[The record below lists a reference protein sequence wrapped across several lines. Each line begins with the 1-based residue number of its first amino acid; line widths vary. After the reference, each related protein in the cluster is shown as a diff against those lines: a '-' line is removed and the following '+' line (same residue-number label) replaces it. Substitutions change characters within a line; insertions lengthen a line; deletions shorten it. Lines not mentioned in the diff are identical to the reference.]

1 MAERKRADTLLVE
14 RGIFES
20 RARAQAA
27 IAAGLVIAN
36 GKPVAKASEAIAS
49 DAAIVAEPAHPWVSR
64 GGVKLA
70 GALEQYPIDIENH
83 VCVDVGASTGGFT
96 EVLLANG
103 ASLVYAIDV
112 GRGQLHPSLQDNPKI
127 VSMEETDIRSLA
139 GKRLEI
145 RPDIVVIDVSFIS
158 LKLVLPAILPV
169 AASPTH
175 LLALIK
181 PQFEADRKHSKKGI
195 IRDEAVHRA
204 VCDDITAFVEQL
216 GCTDIKVFPS
226 SITGGDGNAEFFIG
240 ARRG

>member
-1 MAERKRADTLLVE
+1 
-14 RGIFES
+14 
-20 RARAQAA
+20 
-27 IAAGLVIAN
+27 
-36 GKPVAKASEAIAS
+36 
-49 DAAIVAEPAHPWVSR
+49 VSR

-70 GALEQYPIDIENH
+70 GALEQYPIEIEDH

-112 GRGQLHPSLQDNPKI
+112 GHDQLHPSLRGNARI
-127 VSMEETDIRSLA
+127 VSMEGTDIRALA

-145 RPDIVVIDVSFIS
+145 RPDVVVIDASFIS
-158 LKLVLPAILPV
+158 LKLILPAVLPL
-169 AASPTH
+169 AAAPMH

-195 IRDEAVHRA
+195 IRDAAVHKA
-204 VCDDITAFVEQL
+204 VCDDIAAFTAEL
-216 GCTDIKVFPS
+216 GCTGIKVFPS
-226 SITGGDGNAEFFIG
+226 SIAGGDGNAEFFLG